1 MPTALSFRL
10 TFHGSIALL
19 AGLLCGLPTVI
30 ETANGPMRFWH
41 TAHEALILVG
51 VWLWAASAILPQL
64 VLDGPKTRAYFWAHL
79 GLCYGFSVA
88 LILGAAGGFLA
99 FEPSS
104 EPLRL
109 AAFIAAVIGIL
120 GATTGASLALLGAR
134 AAAAGAAN

>member
-1 MPTALSFRL
+1 MPSTLSSRL

-19 AGLLCGLPTVI
+19 AGLFCGLPTVI
-30 ETANGPMRFWH
+30 ETANGSMRFWH

-51 VWLWAASAILPQL
+51 LWLWAASAILPQL
-64 VLDGPKTRAYFWAHL
+64 LLDQSKTQAFFWAHL

-88 LILGAAGGFLA
+88 LILGATGGFLA

-109 AAFIAAVIGIL
+109 MAFVGAVTGIL
-120 GATTGASLALLGAR
+120 GAATGASLAMLGAR
-134 AAAAGAAN
+134 AAARRAN